1 MMCIDAPFSVRK
13 SVAAIRCFF
22 PDMVLHVCT
31 AQAREKT
38 LETKRK
44 PGKTFGMSTATLS
57 TKGQL
62 VIPNRFR
69 KALHLEPGDKISFA
83 VEGEKLVL
91 QRDQPRRARLVRGK
105 YGRPVLVASSDAP
118 PMTPER
124 VKAILEDL
132 S

>member
-1 MMCIDAPFSVRK
+1 
-13 SVAAIRCFF
+13 
-22 PDMVLHVCT
+22 
-31 AQAREKT
+31 
-38 LETKRK
+38 
-44 PGKTFGMSTATLS
+44 MSTATLS

-69 KALHLEPGDKISFA
+69 KALHLQAGDKVSFT

-91 QRDQPRRARLVRGK
+91 QRDQPGRAKLVQGK
-105 YGRPVLVASSDAP
+105 FGRPVLVAPPGAP

>member
-1 MMCIDAPFSVRK
+1 MNS
-13 SVAAIRCFF
+13 
-22 PDMVLHVCT
+22 
-31 AQAREKT
+31 
-38 LETKRK
+38 
-44 PGKTFGMSTATLS
+44 ATLS

-69 KALHLEPGDKISFA
+69 KALHLEPGDKVSFA
-83 VEGEKLVL
+83 IEGEKLVL

-105 YGRPVLVASSDAP
+105 FGRPVLVAPPDAP

-124 VKAILEDL
+124 VKAILEDF

>member
-1 MMCIDAPFSVRK
+1 
-13 SVAAIRCFF
+13 
-22 PDMVLHVCT
+22 
-31 AQAREKT
+31 
-38 LETKRK
+38 
-44 PGKTFGMSTATLS
+44 MSTATLS

-83 VEGEKLVL
+83 VEGDKLVL
-91 QRDQPRRARLVRGK
+91 QRDQLRRARLVRGK
-105 YGRPVLVASSDAP
+105 YGRPVLVAPPGAP

-124 VKAILEDL
+124 VKAILEEL